1 MSSIKDNYLL
11 FTGGTRA
18 SASPFDRSASGAF
31 IILPCSKLA
40 GVEATSDTTT
50 TVAFE
55 GGTNKQD
62 APTIVKFTH
71 GNTTTTSGH
80 RIKIIAKV
88 IAEGCNEGR
97 HAMVTIADLY
107 NDKFHQGLYE
117 IYDDPGFEV
126 TITTDS

>member
-11 FTGGTRA
+11 FTGGN
-18 SASPFDRSASGAF
+18 RSSFTERGGSGAF

-62 APTIVKFTH
+62 APTYVEFTH
-71 GNTTTTSGH
+71 ANTTTTSGH
-80 RIKIIAKV
+80 RIKVIAKV

-97 HAMVTIADLY
+97 HAMVTIA
-107 NDKFHQGLYE
+107 NMHSDKFHQGLNLKTKTNY
-117 IYDDPGFEV
+117 
-126 TITTDS
+126 